1 MSRELDFLY
10 TLLNTCYDRGID
22 AMNNGDTDSAL
33 RYLYSAAENA
43 ILIAKQTRS
52 ETSAKMI
59 RRADD
64 IIAFAEAIEA
74 RAERDDGL
82 QADKGTEDDN
92 RAESRSD
99 ERDVI
104 GFTPIDAKNISFDDV
119 IGLDEVKEE
128 INRLAIYPRR
138 HPEIY
143 EKFKKKKSAGILLYG
158 VPGTGKTMI
167 ANAIA
172 GELCAAFFTVKCSD
186 ILSKWFGEAEQ
197 NVRSLFEEAAKHPI
211 SVILFDEFDALGTKR
226 DTDSS
231 SMKRIITRRH

>member
-52 ETSAKMI
+52 ETRAKMI

-82 QADKGTEDDN
+82 QADRGTEDDN

-104 GFTPIDAKNISFDDV
+104 GFTPIDVKNISFDDV

-128 INRLAIYPRR
+128 I
-138 HPEIY
+138 
-143 EKFKKKKSAGILLYG
+143 K
-158 VPGTGKTMI
+158 
-167 ANAIA
+167 
-172 GELCAAFFTVKCSD
+172 
-186 ILSKWFGEAEQ
+186 
-197 NVRSLFEEAAKHPI
+197 
-211 SVILFDEFDALGTKR
+211 
-226 DTDSS
+226 
-231 SMKRIITRRH
+231 